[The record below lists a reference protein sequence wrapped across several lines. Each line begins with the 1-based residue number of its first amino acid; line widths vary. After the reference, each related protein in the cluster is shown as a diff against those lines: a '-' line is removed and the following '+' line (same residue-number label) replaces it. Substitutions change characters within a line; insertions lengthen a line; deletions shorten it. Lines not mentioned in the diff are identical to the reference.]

1 MELRNHT
8 ADAALDAWNELY
20 SALKGAA
27 RERNLEFRRPE
38 EFSLLIQNKARLGS
52 LRVWF
57 LPELKKL
64 RYNAGKGCLQLNAVE
79 RPDRAVVFEKPDGV
93 AYSVQEVCEFVL
105 EQLEESPADG
115 LCG

>member
-1 MELRNHT
+1 MESKNHT
-8 ADAALDAWNELY
+8 ADVALESWNELY

-38 EFSLLIQNKARLGS
+38 EFSLLIQNKKRRGY

-64 RYNAGKGCLQLNAVE
+64 RYNAAMETSCFGSLKSHTLMV
-79 RPDRAVVFEKPDGV
+79 
-93 AYSVQEVCEFVL
+93 SVGEPGFC
-105 EQLEESPADG
+105 
-115 LCG
+115 